1 MEIFKALEESHDG
14 VYKLRLRN
22 ESGVFESI
30 SKVEIEGPPGRKK
43 ALEQIKE
50 EEVGILKIYSVYT
63 LYIC

>member
-30 SKVEIEGPPGRKK
+30 SKVEIEGAPGRKK